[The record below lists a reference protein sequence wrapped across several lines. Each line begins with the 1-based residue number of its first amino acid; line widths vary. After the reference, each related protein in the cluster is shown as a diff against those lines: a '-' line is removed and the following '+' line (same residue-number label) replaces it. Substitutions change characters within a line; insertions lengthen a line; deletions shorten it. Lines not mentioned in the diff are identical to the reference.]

1 MKYYHAARRAVL
13 ISYVLLFQLNQFLQ
27 VEILSLCSYFLLF
40 LIVALTVPVLG
51 KTNRIVSLGMVVVG
65 SAILVA
71 TGKGFALW
79 LEAFSRNAALA
90 ALLITIPMLNIPYSF
105 DDYYGELKRF
115 AQKYIRSPWMFCLLS
130 LLLSHFFGL
139 IILVGAIPLV
149 FQLFHENAKLYH
161 AEDQFISALVH
172 GQVFGGFWS
181 PVWSSMI
188 ILTSALQIPWLR
200 FIPLGIGMSFF
211 ALTTSMIRCHYAL
224 KKSDA
229 ITLERDKRIETDR
242 KRMLMVVML
251 TILPIILIILLNYSS
266 GLSIITVIPIVSVLF
281 PILIAASQR
290 KWHAYRE
297 GMGNYLGSRILE
309 VKNEVV
315 LLTAAG
321 FFGKALEFAEVQ
333 SAVRYLIPDGV
344 SRFPFLAI
352 VSIMMVYVLTAHFG
366 LHPVVAGSAMVV
378 SIDPAVIGL
387 SPFLFGFTLI
397 CGWTTGILLSPFSA
411 TNMVTGGLTK
421 RPSWS
426 ISMKMHGRYGF
437 GMLLAI
443 AGILSLL
450 ARWF

>member
-1 MKYYHAARRAVL
+1 VADEPTGDLDRASAPDVL
-13 ISYVLLFQLNQFLQ
+13 DLMERLNP
-27 VEILSLCSYFLLF
+27 E
-40 LIVALTVPVLG
+40 LG

-211 ALTTSMIRCHYAL
+211 ALTPSMIRCHYAL

-229 ITLERDKRIETDR
+229 ITLERDERIETDR

-251 TILPIILIILLNYSS
+251 TILPIILIILLKYSS
-266 GLSIITVIPIVSVLF
+266 VSQSSRHPDRVVLSPSSIGP
-281 PILIAASQR
+281 PEGASGT
-290 KWHAYRE
+290 HYRE
-297 GMGNYLGSRILE
+297 GMGEL
-309 VKNEVV
+309 
-315 LLTAAG
+315 
-321 FFGKALEFAEVQ
+321 
-333 SAVRYLIPDGV
+333 
-344 SRFPFLAI
+344 SRFPI
-352 VSIMMVYVLTAHFG
+352 
-366 LHPVVAGSAMVV
+366 
-378 SIDPAVIGL
+378 
-387 SPFLFGFTLI
+387 
-397 CGWTTGILLSPFSA
+397 W
-411 TNMVTGGLTK
+411 K
-421 RPSWS
+421 
-426 ISMKMHGRYGF
+426 
-437 GMLLAI
+437 
-443 AGILSLL
+443 
-450 ARWF
+450 